1 MRLTRCFSFFKN
13 KKRQKQPPYQLIE
26 LDEVDSTNL
35 YLRNLHPT
43 EEQRITVVVANHQTA
58 GRGCG
63 TNTWESESGKNLLLS
78 ILVHPSMVPVAK
90 QFLLS
95 MAGALAIK
103 EVLDEYTEN
112 ITLKWPNDVLYKG
125 KKFCGILSEA
135 VIKENIFKGL
145 VIGVG
150 INIEQENIVSEK
162 PFTTLADMGLKVSKS
177 GLGED
182 IISNFEKV
190 QKQDFISEFKK
201 LCPTINKEIVVDG
214 KKGIFEDIDSAG
226 RMVLKT
232 QKGREVII
240 AGDVQF

>member
-1 MRLTRCFSFFKN
+1 MAET
-13 KKRQKQPPYQLIE
+13 
-26 LDEVDSTNL
+26 
-35 YLRNLHPT
+35 
-43 EEQRITVVVANHQTA
+43 QTA
-58 GRGCG
+58 GKGRKGRK
-63 TNTWESESGKNLLLS
+63 WSSETGGLYFTIILKPSEIKPEQASSLTQVMAVSVCKAVRNL
-78 ILVHPSMVPVAK
+78 
-90 QFLLS
+90 
-95 MAGALAIK
+95 GADA
-103 EVLDEYTEN
+103 Y
-112 ITLKWPNDVLYKG
+112 LKWPNDVLYKG

-135 VIKENIFKGL
+135 VIKENLFKGL

-150 INIEQENIVSEK
+150 INIEQKNIVSEK

-177 GLGED
+177 GLVED

>member
-1 MRLTRCFSFFKN
+1 MKIFGFSTL
-13 KKRQKQPPYQLIE
+13 P
-26 LDEVDSTNL
+26 STNT
-35 YLRNLHPT
+35 YCVENFDSFENQNIIMAET
-43 EEQRITVVVANHQTA
+43 QTA
-58 GRGCG
+58 GKGRKGRK
-63 TNTWESESGKNLLLS
+63 WSSETGGLYFTIILKPSEIKPEQASSLTQVMAVSVCKAVRNL
-78 ILVHPSMVPVAK
+78 
-90 QFLLS
+90 
-95 MAGALAIK
+95 GADA
-103 EVLDEYTEN
+103 Y
-112 ITLKWPNDVLYKG
+112 LKWPNDVLYKG

-135 VIKENIFKGL
+135 VIKENLFKGL

-150 INIEQENIVSEK
+150 INIEQKNIVSEK

-177 GLGED
+177 GLVED

>member
-1 MRLTRCFSFFKN
+1 MKIFGFSTL
-13 KKRQKQPPYQLIE
+13 P
-26 LDEVDSTNL
+26 STNT
-35 YLRNLHPT
+35 YAVEHFDSFENQNIIMAET
-43 EEQRITVVVANHQTA
+43 QTA
-58 GRGCG
+58 GKGRKGRK
-63 TNTWESESGKNLLLS
+63 WSSETGGLYFTIILKPSEIKPEQASSLTQVMAVSVCKAVRNL
-78 ILVHPSMVPVAK
+78 
-90 QFLLS
+90 
-95 MAGALAIK
+95 GADA
-103 EVLDEYTEN
+103 Y
-112 ITLKWPNDVLYKG
+112 LKWPNDVLYKG

-135 VIKENIFKGL
+135 VIKENLFKGL

-150 INIEQENIVSEK
+150 INIEQKNIVSEK

-177 GLGED
+177 VLVES